1 MNFNTKYKAQNLRNY
16 FMIFVFLTIILL
28 VILFFTEIIPIPN
41 LEYALIAVG
50 VLVYVWF
57 ALRNFYYIE
66 FNDEGE
72 KVVLRFFKLIPT
84 ALSHQSIEIP
94 KRFVVKYEIRNRT
107 MGMRTDIIM
116 FAKTKDGIS
125 KYPPVSVS
133 ILSDS
138 QLGMI
143 RKSLDKIIAANR

>member
-16 FMIFVFLTIILL
+16 FMVFVFLTIILL
-28 VILFFTEIIPIPN
+28 VILFFTEYIPVPN
-41 LEYALIAVG
+41 LPYVLIGVG
-50 VLVYVWF
+50 LLVYLWF
-57 ALRNFYYIE
+57 TLKNFYYIE

-72 KVVLRFFKLIPT
+72 KLILRFFKLIPT

-94 KRFVVKYEIRNRT
+94 QRFLVKYEIRQRMIGLRT
-107 MGMRTDIIM
+107 EIIL
-116 FAKTKDGIS
+116 FARTKDGIS
-125 KYPPVSVS
+125 KYPPVSIS

-138 QLGMI
+138 QVVMI